1 MSNSMILVTGG
12 AGFIGSQIVKGL
24 NEQGRDN
31 VIIVDDLTDGH
42 KFINLQTLKY
52 ADYFDKDEFL
62 ELIQTNNLPY
72 TIEAIFHEGAC
83 SATTE
88 WNGKYMMEVNFTYSK
103 HMYKLAQDQNCPL
116 IYASSAA
123 TYGNST
129 EFTEVPANEKP
140 INVYG
145 YSKLLFDQYV
155 RRQAAQF
162 DTSHLPPQVVGL
174 RYFNVYGP
182 GETHKG
188 SMASVAYHFN
198 NQIKEND
205 ECRLFEGTDG
215 YENGEQ
221 LRDFVYVGDIVKL
234 NLWLLD
240 HPEVSGI
247 FNAGTGKCQSF
258 NDVAD
263 AVIAFHGKGKKQ
275 YIPFPAHL
283 KNAYQSFTE
292 ADLISLREAGYEE
305 EFVDVATGVRL
316 YLETL

>member
-62 ELIQTNNLPY
+62 TLIQNNGLPY

-129 EFTEVPANEKP
+129 EFTEVH
-140 INVYG
+140 
-145 YSKLLFDQYV
+145 
-155 RRQAAQF
+155 
-162 DTSHLPPQVVGL
+162 T
-174 RYFNVYGP
+174 
-182 GETHKG
+182 
-188 SMASVAYHFN
+188 
-198 NQIKEND
+198 
-205 ECRLFEGTDG
+205 
-215 YENGEQ
+215 
-221 LRDFVYVGDIVKL
+221 
-234 NLWLLD
+234 
-240 HPEVSGI
+240 
-247 FNAGTGKCQSF
+247 
-258 NDVAD
+258 
-263 AVIAFHGKGKKQ
+263 
-275 YIPFPAHL
+275 
-283 KNAYQSFTE
+283 
-292 ADLISLREAGYEE
+292 
-305 EFVDVATGVRL
+305 
-316 YLETL
+316 